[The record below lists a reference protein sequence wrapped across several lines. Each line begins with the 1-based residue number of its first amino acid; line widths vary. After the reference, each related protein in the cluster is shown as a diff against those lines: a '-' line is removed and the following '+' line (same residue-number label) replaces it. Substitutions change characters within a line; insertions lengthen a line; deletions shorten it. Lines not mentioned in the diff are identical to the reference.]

1 MASTRKFYRTVV
13 TVEILSEDP
22 FDGTQD
28 LEYIDW
34 AITDGDCCG
43 KQTVTVDN
51 AELDGPAAAAF
62 LVANGD
68 DPEFFGLTEEGE
80 DVEEILY
87 ILKDRYL
94 FQL

>member
-1 MASTRKFYRTVV
+1 VASTRKFYRTVV

-34 AITDGDCCG
+34 AITDGDCSG
-43 KQTVTVDN
+43 RKTVTVDN
-51 AELDGPAAAAF
+51 AELDGLAAAAL
-62 LVANGD
+62 LVAQGS

-80 DVEEILY
+80 DVEESA
-87 ILKDRYL
+87 
-94 FQL
+94 